1 MKFILQSLV
10 CKKLLEGEEMN
21 SIRKLKWFVFSCVFL
36 FAHMDVDSKTLIHA
50 GKLIDG
56 KSDQVQSRI
65 SIVID
70 GNIISDIKKGLHIL

>member
-1 MKFILQSLV
+1 
-10 CKKLLEGEEMN
+10 MN

-56 KSDQVQSRI
+56 KSDDIQAFKRI
-65 SIVID
+65 KGRLKIVYL
-70 GNIISDIKKGLHIL
+70 IKLNTHVLFTLKEVTLYP